1 MRNDHIFAERVFLAG
16 IVACFAVLA
25 LVIQLI
31 AH

>member
-1 MRNDHIFAERVFLAG
+1 MRDDHIFAEGVFLAG

-25 LVIQLI
+25 LVIQFI

>member
-1 MRNDHIFAERVFLAG
+1 MRNDHIFVERVFLAG